1 MSPIINRL
9 RNLVSSEQR
18 KNKKLAEKL
27 RESEHRE
34 RKTKEKLRESEN
46 RERKAQ
52 EELRETQETLER
64 YVTNWNDIMKEAN
77 NL

>member
-18 KNKKLAEKL
+18 KNKKLA
-27 RESEHRE
+27 
-34 RKTKEKLRESEN
+34 EKLRESEN